1 MSQSTGKY
9 NKLDTYFYDYH
20 VLAISVETSK
30 IRLLSLKNERDT
42 LKQLE
47 WLTKD
52 VQDEIKKLEKLIIV
66 REKLIVEQETS
77 LNEMKNLIESF
88 PNQLKDTEYEVYRLS
103 IIENKSLPEISEKL
117 CFTPQYIRVIR
128 FRILDKF
135 ANYRRITE

>member
-1 MSQSTGKY
+1 M
-9 NKLDTYFYDYH
+9 
-20 VLAISVETSK
+20 
-30 IRLLSLKNERDT
+30 
-42 LKQLE
+42 
-47 WLTKD
+47 
-52 VQDEIKKLEKLIIV
+52 QDEIKKLEKLIIV